1 MELELMKKSWA
12 VLDKKIQQA
21 VTLNEKLI
29 ENIISSRATTT
40 IESIKRLYTFFYTML
55 IVEFI
60 FIVAILFGN
69 PFDFTF
75 NIQFIPYVL
84 LLSGVTIAFV
94 NLLRISAA
102 IRALSPAV
110 DIGEYLRGIILV
122 YDRNKKFEKWF
133 GVILLSVGL
142 LIPFSFLPQKMERV
156 GYWSALGDIVVMVAI
171 TLLLYFLAFKFG
183 AFKNRHK
190 IKLEKDLADWNEL
203 KRLSNDL
210 QHQ

>member
-1 MELELMKKSWA
+1 MELESMKKKWA
-12 VLDKKIQQA
+12 ILDEKIQQA
-21 VTLNEKLI
+21 VALNEKLI
-29 ENIISSRATTT
+29 ENIISSRTTTT
-40 IESIKRLYTFFYTML
+40 IESIKRLYTFFYIML

-60 FIVAILFGN
+60 FIVAILLGN
-69 PFDFTF
+69 PFDFIFT
-75 NIQFIPYVL
+75 IQYIPYVL

-94 NLLRISAA
+94 NLLRINAA

-110 DIGEYLRGIILV
+110 NIGEYLKCIVSV

-133 GVILLSVGL
+133 VMILLTAGL
-142 LIPFSFLPQKMERV
+142 LVPFSFLPQKMERV
-156 GYWSALGDIVVMVAI
+156 GYWSALLDIVAMVVI

-203 KRLSNDL
+203 KRLSEDL
-210 QHQ
+210 QDQ